1 MLKLLKEGD
10 EMKEKILKNKMV
22 IGIGIIII
30 LNVLWLSH
38 TQDITQK
45 GTLIQDEGNQLEM
58 ECGNASQSIPEAQEN
73 LITEPKID
81 VTQDKLFDQE
91 ASTKQEVTT
100 SLEQKSMDEAK
111 MEEARPVVTQV
122 PIYICGEVLQ
132 PGVYEVASTAI
143 INDVVK
149 KAGGLTREAD
159 LTAINL
165 ASPVQPNEKIII
177 PKEGQEIDKLE
188 DSYENRERNETLP
201 SAQPAMESPIDVSNE
216 RLSGLVNINTATKEQ
231 LMTLN
236 GIGAVK
242 AEAIIAYR
250 QEKGRFDS
258 IDEIMQISGI
268 GDKTFE
274 KIKQF
279 ITT

>member
-1 MLKLLKEGD
+1 MLKLLREGD
-10 EMKEKILKNKMV
+10 EMKEKILKNKSV
-22 IGIGIIII
+22 IAIGLIVI
-30 LNVLWLSH
+30 LNLLWLAYPR
-38 TQDITQK
+38 TI
-45 GTLIQDEGNQLEM
+45 
-58 ECGNASQSIPEAQEN
+58 AQEGV
-73 LITEPKID
+73 LIENEESHEQTERHEMVQDDPETKEEVRDKSPIPHIEEQSSEKESMQSQTDDPFKEERKI
-81 VTQDKLFDQE
+81 VSK
-91 ASTKQEVTT
+91 
-100 SLEQKSMDEAK
+100 
-111 MEEARPVVTQV
+111 QV

-132 PGVYEVASTAI
+132 PGVYEVANTAI
-143 INDVVK
+143 INDVVE

-165 ASPVQPNEKIII
+165 ASPIQPNEKIII

-201 SAQPAMESPIDVSNE
+201 SAQQIMASSAPASNE
-216 RLSGLVNINTATKEQ
+216 TLSELININTATKEQ

>member
-1 MLKLLKEGD
+1 
-10 EMKEKILKNKMV
+10 
-22 IGIGIIII
+22 
-30 LNVLWLSH
+30 
-38 TQDITQK
+38 
-45 GTLIQDEGNQLEM
+45 
-58 ECGNASQSIPEAQEN
+58 
-73 LITEPKID
+73 
-81 VTQDKLFDQE
+81 
-91 ASTKQEVTT
+91 
-100 SLEQKSMDEAK
+100 
-111 MEEARPVVTQV
+111 
-122 PIYICGEVLQ
+122 
-132 PGVYEVASTAI
+132 
-143 INDVVK
+143 
-149 KAGGLTREAD
+149 
-159 LTAINL
+159 
-165 ASPVQPNEKIII
+165 
-177 PKEGQEIDKLE
+177 
-188 DSYENRERNETLP
+188 
-201 SAQPAMESPIDVSNE
+201 MESPIDASNE